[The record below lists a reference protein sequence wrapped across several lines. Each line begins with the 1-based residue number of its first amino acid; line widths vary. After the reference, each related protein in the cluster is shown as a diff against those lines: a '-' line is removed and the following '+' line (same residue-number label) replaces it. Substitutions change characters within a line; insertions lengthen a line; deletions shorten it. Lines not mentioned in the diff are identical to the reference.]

1 LEILVNKFGP
11 QRLLWGRYILKLKT
25 EICILPLQVSGL
37 KLLILMKC
45 SDFPFVV
52 EQCGYS
58 NARKFISLAKS
69 AISLT
74 DEDVEWIM
82 GKTAMTL
89 FKSSWDRHRSGQTW
103 PIV

>member
-1 LEILVNKFGP
+1 
-11 QRLLWGRYILKLKT
+11 
-25 EICILPLQVSGL
+25 
-37 KLLILMKC
+37 M
-45 SDFPFVV
+45 

-82 GKTAMTL
+82 GKTAMAL
-89 FKSSWDRHRSGQTW
+89 FKSSW
-103 PIV
+103 V